1 MGDLEF
7 MQQAIACARSVEGR
21 TSPRPPVGAVIVR
34 DGVVVGRGATS
45 PPYGPHAEIFALNAA
60 GAAAAGADLYTT
72 LEPCCIAVHTPP
84 CTKAIIAAGIQ
95 RVIVGALDPNPL
107 VSGRGVAQ
115 LRDAGISVITGVA
128 DQETSPLIRPF
139 ATYITQGRPYVTA
152 KWAMT
157 LDGKLATHTG
167 DASWISGPAARL
179 WVHNLRDRVDAIMV
193 GSGTANADN
202 PLLTVRLTEAQ
213 RFHERALRQD
223 PLRVIL
229 STQGQ
234 LDVHLNLLQ
243 ERLAPGTC
251 VIVSETCSPQQRE
264 YLQQHGAEVVA
275 VAVDETARVDFAA
288 ALKTLAQK
296 GIMHVL
302 LEGGSRLLG
311 SAFEH
316 NLIDHVAAFI
326 APKIVGGT
334 EAPSPIGGAGLAV
347 MQDARRLQNVST
359 QIIDGDLLIEGDIT
373 APAEQTSI
381 ENEILYAKTHSS
393 AL

>member
-1 MGDLEF
+1 
-7 MQQAIACARSVEGR
+7 
-21 TSPRPPVGAVIVR
+21 
-34 DGVVVGRGATS
+34 
-45 PPYGPHAEIFALNAA
+45 
-60 GAAAAGADLYTT
+60 
-72 LEPCCIAVHTPP
+72 
-84 CTKAIIAAGIQ
+84 
-95 RVIVGALDPNPL
+95 
-107 VSGRGVAQ
+107 
-115 LRDAGISVITGVA
+115 
-128 DQETSPLIRPF
+128 
-139 ATYITQGRPYVTA
+139 
-152 KWAMT
+152 
-157 LDGKLATHTG
+157 
-167 DASWISGPAARL
+167 
-179 WVHNLRDRVDAIMV
+179 
-193 GSGTANADN
+193 
-202 PLLTVRLTEAQ
+202 
-213 RFHERALRQD
+213 
-223 PLRVIL
+223 
-229 STQGQ
+229 
-234 LDVHLNLLQ
+234 
-243 ERLAPGTC
+243 

-326 APKIVGGT
+326 APKIVGGA